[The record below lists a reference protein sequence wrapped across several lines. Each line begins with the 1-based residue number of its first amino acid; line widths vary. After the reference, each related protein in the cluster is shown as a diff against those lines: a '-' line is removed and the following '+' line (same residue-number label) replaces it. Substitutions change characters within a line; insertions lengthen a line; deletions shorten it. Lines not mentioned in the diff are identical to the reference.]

1 MSGKEEHKDQNDLL
15 GVAFWNERWEKGET
29 GWDMG
34 QASPPITTYMLQ
46 YDNKDAAIL
55 IPGCGNAYEAAW
67 LADHGFTNISVMDIA
82 PKAVEKLREKFLNI
96 PQIKI
101 LCEDF
106 FQHQGKY
113 DLMLEQTFFCA
124 HLPQRR
130 KEYARVAASVLNEKG
145 KLVGILFNTNFEK
158 PGPPFGG
165 SIAEYQSIFE
175 PPFNIKKIEPCYNS
189 IAPRAGSEVFIEMVK
204 K

>member
-1 MSGKEEHKDQNDLL
+1 MSRQEEHTFQHDPFDA
-15 GVAFWNERWEKGET
+15 AFWNERWEKGET

-34 QASPPITTYMLQ
+34 QASPPITAYMEQ

-67 LADHGFTNISVMDIA
+67 LADHGFTNITVMDIA
-82 PKAVEKLREKFLNI
+82 PRAVEKLREKFADI

-106 FQHQGKY
+106 YRHRGQY

-124 HLPQRR
+124 HPPRRR

-145 KLVGILFNTNFEK
+145 KLAGVLFNTGFEK

-165 SIAEYQSIFE
+165 NVAEYQSIFE
-175 PPFNIKKIEPCYNS
+175 PWFTIKKMEPCYNS
-189 IAPRAGSEVFIEMVK
+189 IAPRAGSEVFIELVK